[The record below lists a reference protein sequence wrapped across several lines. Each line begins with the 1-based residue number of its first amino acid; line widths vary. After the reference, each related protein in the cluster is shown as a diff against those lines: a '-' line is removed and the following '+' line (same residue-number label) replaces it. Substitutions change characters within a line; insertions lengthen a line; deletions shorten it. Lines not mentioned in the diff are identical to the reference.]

1 MKLVGTML
9 ENMRPNMEKRCEI
22 ASKPKEVE
30 EILCAGTEKAR
41 KVAAATLQEAKVA
54 MKIA

>member
-1 MKLVGTML
+1 MKLVSTML